1 MKRTREQKLD
11 AIAKIICDWP
21 NASSND
27 KRNARITAAAVLANL
42 ESVEE
47 DMANGF
53 PSGTVQSEV
62 RVPSDQSLGIGPMD
76 RRRTQRPGEEQARRR
91 RSWRP

>member
-1 MKRTREQKLD
+1 MAERTQAEKLD

-21 NASSND
+21 NSSSND
-27 KRNARITAAAVLANL
+27 KRNARITAAAVLKNL
-42 ESVEE
+42 EDGES
-47 DMANGF
+47 NGF

-62 RVPSDQSLGIGPMD
+62 RVPSDQSLGIRPMD
-76 RRRTQRPGEEQARRR
+76 RRRPTRPDTQQARRR